1 MLAGLLSSPECDW
14 KIDVVA
20 KYTMRLMFP
29 LALVC
34 FFVMWYF
41 FAPFYVKN
49 KLLRRNDVADATL
62 AYSSEIFF
70 VRNTIIAVASFLW
83 ITVLYPLTMFQ
94 TMSAWDC
101 TKQNDVLRTL
111 DMDPDVSCTGDDK
124 TWITLLLLSVLF
136 FSVYCVGSV
145 AYMCVKHLKAYPWH
159 KMPAWVDPQNCGAYT
174 IHAGACNSC
183 EDCAKR
189 QQFSWLFRRYH
200 SSIYFW
206 EYLVILHK
214 ILLMGKY
221 RNLSFCH

>member
-136 FSVYCVGSV
+136 SSS
-145 AYMCVKHLKAYPWH
+145 AASTAKYPNTLSRL
-159 KMPAWVDPQNCGAYT
+159 PITVDGVNIG
-174 IHAGACNSC
+174 
-183 EDCAKR
+183 R
-189 QQFSWLFRRYH
+189 
-200 SSIYFW
+200 
-206 EYLVILHK
+206 
-214 ILLMGKY
+214 
-221 RNLSFCH
+221 